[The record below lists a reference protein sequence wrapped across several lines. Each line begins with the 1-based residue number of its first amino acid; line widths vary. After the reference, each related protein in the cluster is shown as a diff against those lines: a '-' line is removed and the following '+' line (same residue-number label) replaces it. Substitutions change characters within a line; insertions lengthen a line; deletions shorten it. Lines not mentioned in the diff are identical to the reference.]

1 MCEFGDFGSEG
12 VESGG
17 KEKSQ
22 HTSLASRGQRSGK
35 TGTYGKENFIADF
48 DRAGDGQE
56 LVLGLDKV
64 RGRLRR
70 GRRRH
75 AAEL

>member
-12 VESGG
+12 GESGG
-17 KEKSQ
+17 EGEESTHKSRF
-22 HTSLASRGQRSGK
+22 TGTKSGK
-35 TGTYGKENFIADF
+35 RETYGKEDFIADF
-48 DRAGDGQE
+48 DRTGNGQE

-70 GRRRH
+70 RRGRH
-75 AAEL
+75 DAEL